1 VREST
6 ILKPK
11 EILYMKRI
19 IQIILLAIAPFYAL
33 AQWTT
38 SGTTITG
45 QVGSTGAL
53 TLDLRATTNGGATLA
68 LSPASS
74 GAMGTIRANNYG
86 GAPSALTFQTNTL
99 ERMRIGENG
108 IVTVGTVG
116 TAPNLF
122 QVNYSI
128 HGSTYGG
135 SIKNANSGN
144 YALTDMSLYND
155 INSRSQFFLTSSTF
169 NNSYVS
175 QAIIANTTG
184 ITAQGTGGVA
194 LVSSEAN
201 ASIKLATNSLE
212 RMRING
218 NGNVGIGTTAPTEKF
233 EIFDTNNTAT
243 RLKISNT
250 NGGSSAHSSVVVSS
264 NGASAEFFA
273 RSSAPG
279 GVGELG
285 PNKAGIS
292 SSGTIALITTGSSSP
307 INFAPN
313 FSAKMTVMPDGNVGI
328 GTLSPSA
335 KLNVHNAGAPTQVII
350 GNPSTAT
357 GGFTSL
363 LMGTSADTNGFGYI
377 EAVKSS
383 GASYGDV
390 ILSRWGGS
398 VGIGTT
404 TPDGFQVNS
413 PIGNEN
419 SSNTNNVRIGVMGG
433 TPRILLDKAGS
444 TPFEIDN
451 AGGQL
456 RIFNPGAVRLV
467 VNSNGF
473 VGIGTAS
480 PDEALTVRGKIH
492 TNEVRVDL
500 LGAVAPDYVFEPT
513 YDLKPLAEIE
523 TYIKENKHL
532 PEVPSAKEME
542 KNGVQLGEMNMLLLK
557 KVEELTLHLIELKK
571 ENDLLKVRVEKMEV
585 KK

>member
-1 VREST
+1 MLHFLFHQNSGGIGIINVNNYSGAANPLAFQTNASERMRIGANGNVGIGTTNPAYKLDVAGT
-6 ILKPK
+6 INATS
-11 EILYMKRI
+11 ILVNG
-19 IQIILLAIAPFYAL
+19 APISGGGAS
-33 AQWTT
+33 QWTT

-45 QVGSTGAL
+45 QAGSPGSL
-53 TLDLRATTNGGATLA
+53 TVDLRTATAGNTILS
-68 LSPASS
+68 LSPNT
-74 GAMGTIRANNYG
+74 GGIGILKVNNYG
-86 GAPSALTFQTNTL
+86 STANPLTFQ
-99 ERMRIGENG
+99 
-108 IVTVGTVG
+108 
-116 TAPNLF
+116 
-122 QVNYSI
+122 
-128 HGSTYGG
+128 
-135 SIKNANSGN
+135 
-144 YALTDMSLYND
+144 
-155 INSRSQFFLTSSTF
+155 
-169 NNSYVS
+169 
-175 QAIIANTTG
+175 
-184 ITAQGTGGVA
+184 
-194 LVSSEAN
+194 
-201 ASIKLATNSLE
+201 TNSLE

-218 NGNVGIGTTAPTEKF
+218 NGNVGIGTTTPTEKF

-250 NGGSSAHSSVVVSS
+250 SGGSNAHSSVIVSS
-264 NGASAEFFA
+264 NVAYAEFFA
-273 RSSAPG
+273 RSNSPG
-279 GVGELG
+279 GYGEFA
-285 PNKAGIS
+285 PNRAGIS
-292 SSGTIALITTGSSSP
+292 SGGTIALITTSSSSP

-313 FSAKMTVMPDGNVGI
+313 FSAKMTVMPNGNVGI

-513 YDLKPLAEIE
+513 YDLKSLSEIE